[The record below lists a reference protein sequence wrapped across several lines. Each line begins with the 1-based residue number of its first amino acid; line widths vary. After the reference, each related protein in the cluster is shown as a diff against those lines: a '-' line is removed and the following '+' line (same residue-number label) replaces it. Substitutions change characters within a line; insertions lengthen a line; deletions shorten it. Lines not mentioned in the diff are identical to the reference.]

1 MQQSCI
7 KGKMMLNEKI
17 LNLAAQWAK
26 PFGDMFQ
33 GLIFIDQEI
42 NQDRIVQELNN
53 CLLSEEEVFRGKDY
67 WSIQNDSFPTW
78 EKNV

>member
-7 KGKMMLNEKI
+7 KGKMMLNEKN

-26 PFGDMFQ
+26 PFADMFQ
-33 GLIFIDQEI
+33 GLIFINQEI
-42 NQDRIVQELNN
+42 NQDRIVTQELDDY
-53 CLLSEEEVFRGKDY
+53 LLSEEVVHNKNN

-78 EKNV
+78 EKNI